1 MNKTVLSL
9 RSTKVLG
16 IILYGMTTLAFL
28 AQVITWLIHGSDD
41 GTLFC
46 LLRIVMMT
54 VSATGLF
61 LGDRKSKVKWL
72 LPTGIILLAVF
83 DIFLFMPNMEV
94 MFPFLAEA
102 AAYIVIAVIIFFGYK
117 HAEVAVIAVF
127 CLLGCNILAKS
138 SLFLFGDWI
147 YRFVFSE
154 IEIFNTASYNDLIF
168 LAVLTILLLSKT
180 DKRFFERKS
189 KASKTVTDLKEQ
201 LTFLEQKHKDGQIS
215 DEDYKIQRKKML
227 DLL

>member
-102 AAYIVIAVIIFFGYK
+102 AAYIVIAVMIFFGYK

-127 CLLGCNILAKS
+127 CLLGCNILANYF
-138 SLFLFGDWI
+138 LFLFANGMYW
-147 YRFVFSE
+147 F
-154 IEIFNTASYNDLIF
+154 IEIFHTICYSDLIF